1 MNRHICIH
9 GHFYQPPREN
19 PWLEAI
25 ELQDSAYPYHDWNEK
40 ITAQCYSPNA
50 NSRILDGN
58 SRIVELVNNYAK
70 MSFNFGPTL
79 LSWMKDNTPDTYEA
93 IIDADRQSQ
102 INFSGH
108 GSAIAQAYNHMILPL
123 ANRRDKHTQVVW
135 GIRDFEY
142 RFGRMP
148 EGMWLPESAVDLETL
163 EILADNNIKFTI
175 LAPSQARRTRALGSH
190 AWIDVSGGRIDPTL
204 AYKVKLRSARSIGV
218 FFYDG
223 PISQALA
230 FEGLLNNGESVAH
243 RLLEAFSDDR
253 GPQLVNVA
261 TDGETYGHH
270 HHMGDM
276 ALAYALSY
284 IETNELAN
292 ITNYSEFLDNNPPRH
307 EVQIFENSSWSCV
320 HGVDR
325 WKRNCGCNS
334 GGYPEWNQEWRQPL
348 RSAFD
353 WLRDTVRPLFLR
365 DARPLLTDPWEARNR
380 YIEVVL
386 DRSDD
391 SVNRFLENNSP
402 IHFSDDERIK
412 VLKLLELQRHLMLM
426 YTSCGWFFDEL
437 SGIET
442 VQVIQFASRA
452 VQLAE
457 DLFGRGIEDRFL
469 KRLEGAKSNV
479 PEHKDGG
486 EIYRK
491 WVKPAAVDLTKVAA
505 HYAIGSLFHDYGED
519 SSIYSF
525 NVVREDY
532 QTAQVGREKLAIGR
546 VKLTSRTTGETETFS
561 FGVLHLGDHNVN
573 CGVMK
578 YPGRAEYESLAK
590 EHMKAFEMSDFAE
603 IVRLMDQHFGACAY
617 SLRSLFRDEQRK
629 VLDEILGPVSAE
641 AESFYT
647 QIHEHHAPLLRFLA
661 DLDYPVP
668 KPLVQAP
675 VLALTARLR
684 KAFAQVPFDSQLV
697 RKCLEE
703 ANFTKISLDGATL
716 EFEFREALEA
726 IAKRALDDPIDLAA
740 IETLDE
746 AVTLAQSLPFEVNLR
761 ETQNTCYR
769 LATEF
774 YRSRRYMNVEDRKRT
789 AQRSEHISSILD
801 VLGILIKPTKV

>member
-50 NSRILDGN
+50 NSRILDGH
-58 SRIVELVNNYAK
+58 SRIVELVNNYSK

-79 LSWMKDNTPDTYEA
+79 LSWMKENAPDTYQA
-93 IIDADRQSQ
+93 IINADRQSQ

-108 GSAIAQAYNHMILPL
+108 GSAMAQGYNHMILPL
-123 ANRRDKHTQVVW
+123 ANRRDKHTQVIW

-148 EGMWLPESAVDLETL
+148 EGMWLPETAVDLETL
-163 EILADNNIKFTI
+163 EILADNSIKFTI
-175 LAPSQARRTRALGSH
+175 LAPSQARRTKASGSH
-190 AWIDVSGGRIDPTL
+190 EWIDVDGGRIDPTV
-204 AYKVKLRSARSIGV
+204 AYKVKLRNGRSISV

-230 FEGLLNNGESVAH
+230 FEDLLNNGESVAH

-270 HHMGDM
+270 RHRGDM

-284 IETNELAN
+284 IEKKRLAN
-292 ITNYSEFLDNNPPRH
+292 ITNYSEFLDENPPRH

-325 WKRNCGCNS
+325 WRTNCGCNS
-334 GGYPEWNQEWRQPL
+334 GGHPEWNQEWRLAL

-353 WLRDTVRPLFLR
+353 WLRDTVRPLFFREANSILV
-365 DARPLLTDPWEARNR
+365 DPWEARNC
-380 YIEVVL
+380 YIDVVL

-391 SVNRFLENNSP
+391 SVNRFLKNNS
-402 IHFSDDERIK
+402 SARLNENDRIK
-412 VLKLLELQRHLMLM
+412 ALKLLELQRHLMLM

-442 VQVIQFASRA
+442 VQVIQFAGRA

-457 DLFGRGIEDRFL
+457 DLLGKGIEERFL
-469 KRLEGAKSNV
+469 KRLEMAKSNM
-479 PEHKDGG
+479 PEHKDGC

-491 WVKPAAVDLTKVAA
+491 WVKPTVVDLTKVAA

-532 QTAQVGREKLAIGR
+532 QTAKTGRVKLAIGR
-546 VKLTSRTTGETETFS
+546 AKLTSRLTRETEMFS

-573 CGVMK
+573 CGVRNYQGSPK
-578 YPGRAEYESLAK
+578 YEFLSQ
-590 EHMKAFEMSDFAE
+590 EHMEAFERADFVE
-603 IVRLMDQHFGACAY
+603 IVRLMDQQFGVCSY

-629 VLDEILGPVSAE
+629 VLDQILEPALAE
-641 AESFYT
+641 AESFYN

-668 KPLVQAP
+668 KPLAQAP
-675 VLALTARLR
+675 VRALTARLR
-684 KAFAQVPFDSQLV
+684 KAFSQIPLESKLV

-703 ANFTKISLDGATL
+703 ANFAKVSLDDASL

-726 IAKRALDDPIDLAA
+726 NAKRAQDNPNDLAA
-740 IETLDE
+740 LDTLDE
-746 AVTLAQSLPFEVNLR
+746 AVKLAQSLPFEVNLR
-761 ETQNTCYR
+761 ETQNICYK

-774 YRSRRYMNVEDRKRT
+774 YGIGRSMNAAERKRST
-789 AQRSEHISSILD
+789 LRSAYISSILD
-801 VLGILIKPTKV
+801 GLGILVKSTRS